1 MPISIHLIQNLWSN
15 YSNMLFNYKAVT
27 NIGEK
32 KDGKIDAAS
41 RDLAIGVLQ
50 RKGLIVISVSEE
62 GERKALFK
70 IFLFN
75 KVPMKE
81 IVVMSRQIATLF
93 EAQVSALKAFTLL
106 AGNTENAQLS
116 NTLTKIA
123 DDLQSGMSI
132 ADSFAKYPKVFSDFY
147 VNMVRSGEETGKLMD
162 VFSYLAD
169 YLDRQ
174 YRLTTKTKNALIYPS
189 FVISV
194 FILVMGLMFVF
205 IIPKLSDIIKESGQD
220 IPFYTKIVMW
230 ISETLLH
237 YGIFILIAIIIGIVY
252 LYKLTRTDNGRTYL
266 DRMKIRIPIFKTVF
280 RKLYLSRMADNLDTM
295 LSSGIP
301 IVRAIDITSAV
312 VGNSVYQNILKET
325 SEAVKAG
332 SLLSDALAK
341 HPEIPQMM
349 SQMIKVGEETGS
361 LGKILKTIG
370 RFYSRE
376 AEEAVDTLVTLIE
389 PIMIVILG
397 LGVGTLLASVLMPIY
412 NIAGGIH

>member
-1 MPISIHLIQNLWSN
+1 
-15 YSNMLFNYKAVT
+15 MLFNYKAVT
-27 NIGEK
+27 NVGEK
-32 KDGKIDAAS
+32 KDGKIDAATK
-41 RDLAIGVLQ
+41 DLAIGVLQ
-50 RKGLIVISVSEE
+50 RKGLIVISVEEE
-62 GERKALFK
+62 GEHKSLLK
-70 IFLFN
+70 ISFGD

-81 IVVMSRQIATLF
+81 IVIMSRQIATLF

-106 AGNTENAQLS
+106 AGNTENVKLA
-116 NTLTKIA
+116 NILTRVT
-123 DDLQSGMSI
+123 DDLQSGLSI
-132 ADSFAKYPKVFSDFY
+132 ADSLAKHPEVFSDFY
-147 VNMVRSGEETGKLMD
+147 VNMVRAGEETGKLMD
-162 VFSYLAD
+162 VFTYLAD

-174 YRLTTKTKNALIYPS
+174 YRLTTKTKNALIYPA
-189 FVISV
+189 FVVSI
-194 FILVMGLMFVF
+194 FILVMSLMFVF

-220 IPFYTKIVMW
+220 IPFHTKIVMW
-230 ISETLLH
+230 LSDLLLH
-237 YGIFILIAIIIGIVY
+237 YGIFILLGIIIGIVY
-252 LYKLTRTDNGRTYL
+252 LYKLTRTDNGKTYL
-266 DRMKIRIPIFKTVF
+266 DKMKITIPIFKTVF

-349 SQMIKVGEETGS
+349 SQMIKVGEETGA
-361 LGKILKTIG
+361 LGKILKTVG

-389 PIMIVILG
+389 PIMIVVLG

>member
-1 MPISIHLIQNLWSN
+1 
-15 YSNMLFNYKAVT
+15 MLFTYKAVT

-32 KDGKIDAAS
+32 KDGKIDAANK
-41 RDLAIGVLQ
+41 DLAIGVLQ
-50 RKGLIVISVSEE
+50 RKGLIVVSLAEV
-62 GERKALFK
+62 GEHKSLFK
-70 IFLFN
+70 ISFGD

-81 IVVMSRQIATLF
+81 VVIMSRQIATLF

-106 AGNTENAQLS
+106 AGNTQHPKLA
-116 NTLTKIA
+116 NTLTKVT
-123 DDLQSGMSI
+123 DDLQSGVSI
-132 ADSFAKYPKVFSDFY
+132 ADSLGKYPDIFSDFY
-147 VNMVRSGEETGKLMD
+147 VNMVRAGEETGKLMD

-174 YRLTTKTKNALIYPS
+174 YRLTTKTKNALIYPA
-189 FVISV
+189 FVISI
-194 FILVMGLMFVF
+194 FILVMSLMFVF

-230 ISETLLH
+230 ISDVLLH
-237 YGIFILIAIIIGIVY
+237 YGIFILLGIVIAIVY
-252 LYKLTRTDNGRTYL
+252 LYKLTRTDNGKTYL
-266 DRMKIRIPIFKTVF
+266 DRMKITIPIFKTVF

-341 HPEIPQMM
+341 HAEIPQMM
-349 SQMIKVGEETGS
+349 SQMIKVGEETGA
-361 LGKILKTIG
+361 LGKILKTVG
-370 RFYSRE
+370 KFYSRE

-389 PIMIVILG
+389 PIMIVVLG

>member
-1 MPISIHLIQNLWSN
+1 
-15 YSNMLFNYKAVT
+15 MLFNYKAVT

-32 KDGKIDAAS
+32 KEGKIDAATK
-41 RDLAIGVLQ
+41 DLAIGVLQ
-50 RKGLIVISVSEE
+50 RKGLIVVSVLEE
-62 GERKALFK
+62 GEHKSIFK
-70 IFLFN
+70 ISFGD

-81 IVVMSRQIATLF
+81 VVILSRQIATLF

-106 AGNTENAQLS
+106 AGNTENVKLA
-116 NTLTKIA
+116 NTLTRIT
-123 DDLQSGMSI
+123 DDLQSGLSI
-132 ADSFAKYPKVFSDFY
+132 ADSLAKYPDIFSDFY
-147 VNMVRSGEETGKLMD
+147 VNMVRAGEETGKLMD
-162 VFSYLAD
+162 VFTYLAD

-174 YRLTTKTKNALIYPS
+174 YRLTTKTKNALIYPA
-189 FVISV
+189 FVVSI
-194 FILVMGLMFVF
+194 FILVMSLMFVF
-205 IIPKLSDIIKESGQD
+205 IIPKLSDIIKESGQE

-230 ISETLLH
+230 MSDMLLH
-237 YGIFILIAIIIGIVY
+237 YGIFILLGIIIGVIY
-252 LYKLTRTDNGRTYL
+252 LYKLTRTDNGKTYL
-266 DRMKIRIPIFKTVF
+266 DKMKISIPIFKTVF

-301 IVRAIDITSAV
+301 IIRAIDITSAV

-349 SQMIKVGEETGS
+349 SQMIKVGEETGA
-361 LGKILKTIG
+361 LGKILKTVG

-389 PIMIVILG
+389 PLMIVVLG

>member
-1 MPISIHLIQNLWSN
+1 
-15 YSNMLFNYKAVT
+15 MLFNYKAVT
-27 NIGEK
+27 NVGEK
-32 KDGKIDAAS
+32 KDGKIDAATK
-41 RDLAIGVLQ
+41 DLAIGVLQ
-50 RKGLIVISVSEE
+50 RKGLIVVSVEEE
-62 GERKALFK
+62 GEHKSLLK
-70 IFLFN
+70 ISFGD

-81 IVVMSRQIATLF
+81 IVIMSRQIATLF

-106 AGNTENAQLS
+106 AGNTENVKLA
-116 NTLTKIA
+116 NILTRVT
-123 DDLQSGMSI
+123 DDLQSGLSI
-132 ADSFAKYPKVFSDFY
+132 ADSLAKHPEVFSDFY
-147 VNMVRSGEETGKLMD
+147 VNMVRAGEETGKLMD
-162 VFSYLAD
+162 VFTYLAD

-174 YRLTTKTKNALIYPS
+174 YRLTTKTKNALIYPA
-189 FVISV
+189 FVVSI
-194 FILVMGLMFVF
+194 FILVMSLMFVF

-230 ISETLLH
+230 LSDVLLH
-237 YGIFILIAIIIGIVY
+237 YGIFILLGIIIGIVY
-252 LYKLTRTDNGRTYL
+252 LYKLTRTDNGKTYL
-266 DRMKIRIPIFKTVF
+266 DKMKITIPIFKTVF

-349 SQMIKVGEETGS
+349 SQMIKVGEETGA
-361 LGKILKTIG
+361 LGKILKTVG

-389 PIMIVILG
+389 PIMIVVLG

>member
-1 MPISIHLIQNLWSN
+1 
-15 YSNMLFNYKAVT
+15 MLFNYKAVT
-27 NIGEK
+27 NVGEK
-32 KDGKIDAAS
+32 KDGKIDAATK
-41 RDLAIGVLQ
+41 DLAIGVLQ
-50 RKGLIVISVSEE
+50 RKGLIVVSVSEE
-62 GERKALFK
+62 GESKSLFK
-70 IFLFN
+70 ISFMD
-75 KVPMKE
+75 KVPMKD
-81 IVVMSRQIATLF
+81 VVIMSRQIATLF

-106 AGNTENAQLS
+106 AGNTENVKLA
-116 NTLTKIA
+116 NTLTKVA
-123 DDLQSGMSI
+123 DDLQSGVSI
-132 ADSFAKYPKVFSDFY
+132 ADSLAKYPDIFSDFY

-174 YRLTTKTKNALIYPS
+174 YRLTTKTRNALIYPA
-189 FVISV
+189 FVISI
-194 FILVMGLMFVF
+194 FILVMSLMFVF

-230 ISETLLH
+230 LSDVLLH
-237 YGIFILIAIIIGIVY
+237 YGIFILLGVIIGVVY
-252 LYKLTRTDNGRTYL
+252 LYKLTRTDNGKTYL
-266 DRMKIRIPIFKTVF
+266 DRMKITIPIFRTVF

-295 LSSGIP
+295 LTSGIP

-312 VGNSVYQNILKET
+312 VGNSIYQNILKET

-341 HPEIPQMM
+341 HPEIPAMM
-349 SQMIKVGEETGS
+349 SQMIKVGEETGA
-361 LGKILKTIG
+361 LGKILKTVG

-389 PIMIVILG
+389 PIMIVVLG

>member
-1 MPISIHLIQNLWSN
+1 
-15 YSNMLFNYKAVT
+15 MLFNYKAVT
-27 NIGEK
+27 NVGEK
-32 KDGKIDAAS
+32 KDGKIDAATK
-41 RDLAIGVLQ
+41 DLAIGVLQ
-50 RKGLIVISVSEE
+50 RKGLIVVSVSEE
-62 GERKALFK
+62 GESKSLFK
-70 IFLFN
+70 ISFMD
-75 KVPMKE
+75 KVPMKD
-81 IVVMSRQIATLF
+81 VVIMSRQIATLF

-106 AGNTENAQLS
+106 AGNTENVKLA
-116 NTLTKIA
+116 NTLTKVA
-123 DDLQSGMSI
+123 DDLQSGVSI
-132 ADSFAKYPKVFSDFY
+132 ADSLAKYPDIFSDFY

-174 YRLTTKTKNALIYPS
+174 YRLTTKTRNALIYPA
-189 FVISV
+189 FVISI
-194 FILVMGLMFVF
+194 FILVMSLMFVF

-230 ISETLLH
+230 LSDVLLH
-237 YGIFILIAIIIGIVY
+237 YGIFILLGLIIGVVY
-252 LYKLTRTDNGRTYL
+252 LYKLTRTDNGKTYL
-266 DRMKIRIPIFKTVF
+266 DRMKITIPIFRTVF

-295 LSSGIP
+295 LTSGIP

-312 VGNSVYQNILKET
+312 VGNSIYQNILKET

-341 HPEIPQMM
+341 HPEIPAMM
-349 SQMIKVGEETGS
+349 SQMIKVGEETGA
-361 LGKILKTIG
+361 LGKILKTVG

-389 PIMIVILG
+389 PIMIVVLG

>member
-1 MPISIHLIQNLWSN
+1 
-15 YSNMLFNYKAVT
+15 MLFNYKAVT
-27 NIGEK
+27 NVGEK
-32 KDGKIDAAS
+32 KDGKIDAATK
-41 RDLAIGVLQ
+41 DLAIGVLQ
-50 RKGLIVISVSEE
+50 RKGLIVISVEEE
-62 GERKALFK
+62 GEHKSLLK
-70 IFLFN
+70 ISFGD

-81 IVVMSRQIATLF
+81 IVIMSRQIATLF

-106 AGNTENAQLS
+106 AGNTENVKLA
-116 NTLTKIA
+116 NILTRVT
-123 DDLQSGMSI
+123 DDLQSGLSI
-132 ADSFAKYPKVFSDFY
+132 ADSLAKHPEVFSDFY
-147 VNMVRSGEETGKLMD
+147 VNMVRAGEETGKLMD
-162 VFSYLAD
+162 VFTYLAD

-174 YRLTTKTKNALIYPS
+174 YRLTTKTKNALIYPA
-189 FVISV
+189 FVVSI
-194 FILVMGLMFVF
+194 FILVMSLMFVF

-220 IPFYTKIVMW
+220 IPFHTKIVMW
-230 ISETLLH
+230 LSDLLLH
-237 YGIFILIAIIIGIVY
+237 YGIFILLGIIIGIVY
-252 LYKLTRTDNGRTYL
+252 LYKLTRTDNGKTYL
-266 DRMKIRIPIFKTVF
+266 DKMKITIPIFKTVF

-349 SQMIKVGEETGS
+349 SQMIKVEKETGA
-361 LGKILKTIG
+361 LGKILKTVG

-389 PIMIVILG
+389 PIMIVVLG